1 MKKFLLFSGCLFCFN
16 VAVAQL
22 QDAWV
27 FFNAKPTFTYPLT
40 NPIAFLSQEAIDR
53 KTLHN
58 TAIDLRDVPVDESFI
73 SSLKNQPGIQVMAKS
88 KWMNA
93 AHIRGLEADINQLLT
108 LSFVDSI
115 DFADASLNRSQLRLD
130 TKSPVALNMTA
141 PIDHGLAFNQLDLIE
156 LDSLHQLGF
165 TGTGIK
171 IAILDSGF
179 PNIDVLNG
187 FNRTL
192 TNQLILGGYDF
203 VDREAVIFDD
213 HQHGSH
219 VSSHITGYVLNS
231 YVGAAPDASLYLFR
245 TEDVSSENP
254 VEESYWVEAA
264 ERADSLGVHII
275 NTSLGYLIYD
285 NPAYSYSYS
294 DMDGQTSFIARGT
307 NIAAE
312 KGLLVVVSSGNSGSS
327 SVHPYI
333 HTPADA
339 LGAFTIGA
347 VDSSGNYASFSSI
360 GPTYDGRTKPDVV
373 AQGQSTYY
381 INQQDQIVTGSG
393 TSFSAPII
401 SGAIACLWEALPSL
415 NAEEIKNLVKES
427 ASLYPNPTNFL
438 GYGIPNFALA
448 QTLSVEE
455 VTPDSPIKTWPNP
468 FTERVHIELID
479 EQPYELAIF
488 NNLGQLILERS
499 GAEKRILIHT
509 EQLPGGMYLLR
520 LKLKQGVKTFKLVKL

>member
-1 MKKFLLFSGCLFCFN
+1 MKKILFFSFCLFCFN
-16 VAVAQL
+16 AAVAQL

-27 FFNAKPTFTYPLT
+27 FFNAKPTTTYPLT
-40 NPIAFLSQEAIDR
+40 NPISFLTQDAIDR
-53 KTLHN
+53 KNLHN
-58 TAIDLRDVPVDESFI
+58 TPIDVRDLPVDESFI
-73 SSLKNQPGIQVMAKS
+73 TGLKNQPGIQVMAKS

-93 AHIRGLEADINQLLT
+93 AHIRGFESDINQLLT

-115 DFADASLNRSQLRLD
+115 DFADASLNRSQQRLD
-130 TKSPVALNMTA
+130 TKTPVALNMTA
-141 PIDHGLAFNQLDLIE
+141 PINHGLAFNQLDMIE
-156 LDSLHQLGF
+156 VDSLHQLGY

-203 VDREAVIFDD
+203 VDREAVFFGD

-275 NTSLGYLIYD
+275 NTSLGYLNFD
-285 NPAYSYSYS
+285 NPAYNYSYT
-294 DMDGQTSFIARGT
+294 DMDGQTSFIARGA

-312 KGLLVVVSSGNSGSS
+312 KGMIVVVSSGNSGSS

-339 LGAFTIGA
+339 IGAFTIGA
-347 VDSSGNYASFSSI
+347 VDSTGNYASFSSI
-360 GPTYDGRTKPDVV
+360 GPTYDGRIKPDIV

-401 SGAIACLWEALPSL
+401 SGAIACLWQALPSL
-415 NAEEIKNLVKES
+415 NAEEIKNLIRES

-438 GYGIPNFALA
+438 GYGIPNFVLA
-448 QTLSVEE
+448 QTLSTNE
-455 VTPDSPIKTWPNP
+455 VAIDNPIKTWPNP
-468 FTERVHIELID
+468 FNDQLNIEFFD
-479 EQPYELAIF
+479 QQAYELAIF
-488 NNLGQLILERS
+488 NNLGQLILERN
-499 GAEKRILIHT
+499 GTDKLIRIDTGKLS
-509 EQLPGGMYLLR
+509 GGMYLLR
-520 LKLKQGVKTFKLVKL
+520 LKLKKGVKTFKLVKL